1 MNKTPITEV
10 YVMYSELRGI
20 TETMNVKIGISNNVE
35 DRLKGVQTGNPG
47 KVHLIKSFKAGKEA
61 LKHEKY
67 FHDLYSKNHISG
79 EWYEFKNDTFEDIVL
94 PDMYEYFS
102 KIEVI
107 EEEFATI
114 IGENYTKLSLED
126 ITENIDIS
134 LKGNDY
140 VSQKLAIIHLKKA
153 ILLIEDE
160 HKKTSYQAVID
171 KIQNEIIKERDT
183 QRKINLEKLAIKQL
197 KSKQKRA
204 EKELEL
210 LAMGYLIAL
219 AKC

>member
-1 MNKTPITEV
+1 MNNTPITEV

-20 TETMNVKIGISNNVE
+20 TKTMNVKIGISNNVQ
-35 DRLKGVQTGNPG
+35 DRVKGVQTGNPG

-67 FHDLYSKNHISG
+67 FHNLYSKNHISG
-79 EWYEFKNDTFEDIVL
+79 EWYEFNNDTFTEIVL

-107 EEEFATI
+107 EEESGVI
-114 IGENYTKLSLED
+114 LGKDYTTLSLQE

-134 LKGNDY
+134 LQGNDY
-140 VSQKLAIIHLKKA
+140 VSQKLAIIHLEKA
-153 ILLIEDE
+153 ILAVEDE
-160 HKKTSYQAVID
+160 HKKTSYKAVID
-171 KIQNEIIKERDT
+171 KIQNEIIKQRDA

-197 KSKQKRA
+197 KLKQKKA
-204 EKELEL
+204 QKELEL
-210 LAMGYLIAL
+210 ISMGYLIAL
-219 AKC
+219 TK